1 MRILLVEDE
10 DASLRRFMDTL
21 SAQDFSASVEVT
33 TAQCHESAKE
43 IAEAV
48 DFDLVIC
55 DLHIPREAGGHPELE
70 HGIAVYEYVSQVQPG
85 TPTILITGSG
95 DERRA
100 RQLAAARPP
109 SDIFGINETY
119 PMTDFVFKDELDDC
133 MSRVGD
139 IVLQLE
145 ALERIELVTG
155 SSEEWPSRLQARAL
169 RIFARRNG
177 AKRVEISA
185 LGGLSGAAALRAT
198 LFKEADTPVASVFAK
213 LGHLANLAD
222 ESRRYREAALRLP
235 AGAYAPLLDTVDG
248 GAGRVGGLFYGLA
261 EHHQTSLFE
270 MFVRRPEEAET
281 TVRRLRDVLST
292 WRDQDDTGEVLITT
306 VRRDRVASS
315 ALKEHAPA
323 LGDVCWA
330 FEKQHV
336 HLRRSL
342 QHGDLH
348 GENVLVS
355 QSGAPLLIDFAN
367 VEALPSAFDPVVLEL
382 SLVFQDSSPF
392 IDGTWPTPEQCERW
406 DDLDAYLEGCPT
418 PEVVRI
424 CRQWALEGAASPASV
439 YAVAY
444 AEALRQLQ
452 YSRRDSACAVG
463 IARAAAS
470 AGLRALGVAD
480 EPEKTLP

>member
-1 MRILLVEDE
+1 MRILVVEDE

-21 SAQDFSASVEVT
+21 AAQEFSDVVEVT
-33 TAQCHESAKE
+33 TASCHESARE

-48 DFDLVIC
+48 DFDFAIC
-55 DLHIPREAGGHPELE
+55 DLHIPREVDGEPQLE
-70 HGIAVYEYVSQVQPG
+70 HGIAVYEYVSQVQAG
-85 TPTILITGSG
+85 TPTVLITGSG

-119 PMTDFVFKDELDDC
+119 PMTEFVFKDELDDC
-133 MSRVGD
+133 MRRIGD
-139 IVLQLE
+139 VALQLE
-145 ALERIELVTG
+145 ALEGIELVTG
-155 SSEEWPSRLQARAL
+155 SSDEWPSALQARAL

-185 LGGLSGAAALRAT
+185 LGGLSDAAALRAT
-198 LFKEADTPVASVFAK
+198 LLKDADTPVASVFAK
-213 LGHLANLAD
+213 LGPLVDLDD
-222 ESRRYREAALRLP
+222 EARRYREAALRLP

-261 EHHQTSLFE
+261 EQHQTSLFE
-270 MFVRRPEEAET
+270 LFVQRPEDAET
-281 TVRRLRDVLST
+281 TVIRLRDVLST
-292 WRDQDDTGEVLITT
+292 WRDQDETDEVLITT
-306 VRRDRVASS
+306 LRRDRVGSS
-315 ALKEHAPA
+315 ELKEHAPA
-323 LGDVCWA
+323 LGDDCWS
-330 FEKQHV
+330 FEKQRV
-336 HLRRSL
+336 EIRRTL

-367 VEALPSAFDPVVLEL
+367 VEALPGAFDPVVLEL

-392 IDGTWPTPEQCERW
+392 IEGTWPTPEQCERW
-406 DDLDAYLEGCPT
+406 DDLDAYLEGCPA

-424 CRQWALEGAASPASV
+424 CREWALEAAASPASV

-444 AEALRQLQ
+444 AEALRQLE
-452 YSRRDSACAVG
+452 YSRRDSACAIG
-463 IARAAAS
+463 IARAAAA
-470 AGLRALGVAD
+470 AGLSALGVAG
-480 EPEKTLP
+480 TA